1 MGEIL
6 GRERRNLVGK
16 IRNERE
22 REKER
27 RRKKLDVKTGNR
39 MYKERKKLGA

>member
-22 REKER
+22 RTGEK
-27 RRKKLDVKTGNR
+27 KKEIRCENWEQNV
-39 MYKERKKLGA
+39 

>member
-22 REKER
+22 RKGDKKKEN
-27 RRKKLDVKTGNR
+27 L
-39 MYKERKKLGA
+39 L